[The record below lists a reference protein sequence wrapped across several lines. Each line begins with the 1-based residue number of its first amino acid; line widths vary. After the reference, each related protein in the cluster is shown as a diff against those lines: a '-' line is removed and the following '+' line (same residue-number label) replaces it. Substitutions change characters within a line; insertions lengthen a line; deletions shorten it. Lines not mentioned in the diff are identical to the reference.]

1 MLVIFDCD
9 GVLVDSEIL
18 ASRVDSERLKEV
30 GYEISVDEMSHRFAG
45 LTWDRIAKIIESDL
59 GHPLPEGFHKET
71 DAELD
76 RRLADELEIIPGVHD
91 MLDRLDYQRCICS
104 NSSPERLKISLTCT
118 KLYDRFRPYVFS
130 AVAIG
135 NKRPK
140 PAPDV
145 FLHAANEFDA
155 DPRNCVVIE
164 DSTHGV
170 HGAKAAGMR
179 VIGFIGGSHSWPG
192 HADQLT
198 AAGAETVIR
207 RMADLPATVAA
218 FAAWSGLDE

>member
-18 ASRVDSERLKEV
+18 ASRVDSERLKDV
-30 GYEISVDEMSHRFAG
+30 GYDISVDEMSHRFAG
-45 LTWDRIAKIIESDL
+45 LTWDRIAKLIEADL
-59 GHPLPEGFHKET
+59 GHSLPENFHTET

-76 RRLADELEIIPGVHD
+76 RRLSTELEIIPGVHE

-104 NSSPERLKISLTCT
+104 NSSPERLKISLTRT

-130 AVAIG
+130 AVAVG

-145 FLHAANEFDA
+145 FLHGAAEFGV
-155 DPRNCVVIE
+155 DPREAVVIE
-164 DSTHGV
+164 DSTHGI

-179 VIGFIGGSHSWPG
+179 VIGFTGGSHSWPG
-192 HADQLT
+192 HADALT
-198 AAGAETVIR
+198 AAGAETVIS
-207 RMADLPATVAA
+207 RMADLPATIDAI
-218 FAAWSGLDE
+218 AAWPGLDV

>member
-59 GHPLPEGFHKET
+59 GHPLPEGFHKQT

-104 NSSPERLKISLTCT
+104 NSSPERLKISLTRT
-118 KLYDRFRPYVFS
+118 KLYDRFRPYIFS

-155 DPRNCVVIE
+155 DPRDCVVIE

>member
-18 ASRVDSERLKEV
+18 SSRVEAERLKEI
-30 GYEISVDEMSHRFAG
+30 GYDISVEEMSHRFAG
-45 LTWDRIAKIIESDL
+45 LTWDRIAQIIEAEI
-59 GHPLPEGFHKET
+59 GRPLPQDYRKGG

-76 RRLADELEIIPGVHD
+76 RRIASELAIIPGVHE
-91 MLDRLDYQRCICS
+91 MLDRLDARRCICS
-104 NSSPERLKISLTCT
+104 NSTPERLKLSLTRT
-118 KLYDRFRPYVFS
+118 KLYDRFRPYIFS

-135 NKRPK
+135 AKRPK

-145 FLHAANEFDA
+145 FLHAAEAFGVSPSEA
-155 DPRNCVVIE
+155 VVIE

-170 HGAKAAGMR
+170 HGAVAAGMR

-218 FAAWSGLDE
+218 FETWSGLDA

>member
-76 RRLADELEIIPGVHD
+76 RRLADEREIIPGVHD

-104 NSSPERLKISLTCT
+104 NSSPERLKISLTRT

>member
-104 NSSPERLKISLTCT
+104 NSSPERLKISLTRT

-155 DPRNCVVIE
+155 DPRDCVVIE

>member
-104 NSSPERLKISLTCT
+104 NSSPERLKISLTRT

>member
-30 GYEISVDEMSHRFAG
+30 GYDISVDEMSHRFAG
-45 LTWDRIAKIIESDL
+45 LTWDRISKMIEADL
-59 GHPLPEGFHKET
+59 GHSLPENFHNET

-76 RRLADELEIIPGVHD
+76 RRLADELEIIPGVHE

-104 NSSPERLKISLTCT
+104 NSSPERLKISLTRT

-145 FLHAANEFDA
+145 FLHGAAEFGV
-155 DPRNCVVIE
+155 DPREAVVIE
-164 DSTHGV
+164 DSTHGI

-179 VIGFIGGSHSWPG
+179 VIGFTGGSHSWPG
-192 HADQLT
+192 HADALT
-198 AAGAETVIR
+198 AAGAETVIS
-207 RMADLPATVAA
+207 RMADLPATIDAI
-218 FAAWSGLDE
+218 AAWPGLDE

>member
-18 ASRVDSERLKEV
+18 ASRVDSERLKSI
-30 GYEISVDEMSHRFAG
+30 GYDISVEEMSHRFAG
-45 LTWDRIAKIIESDL
+45 LTWDRISKLIEADL
-59 GHPLPEGFHKET
+59 GHSLPENFHSET

-76 RRLADELEIIPGVHD
+76 HRLANELDIIPGVHE

-104 NSSPERLKISLTCT
+104 NSSPERLKTSLTRT
-118 KLYDRFRPYVFS
+118 KLYDRFRPYIFS
-130 AVAIG
+130 AVAVG

-145 FLHAANEFDA
+145 FLHGAAEFSV
-155 DPRNCVVIE
+155 DPRETIVIE
-164 DSTHGV
+164 DSTHGI

-179 VIGFIGGSHSWPG
+179 VIGFTGGSHSWPG
-192 HADQLT
+192 HADALT
-198 AAGAETVIR
+198 AAGAETVIN
-207 RMADLPATVAA
+207 RMVDLPATIDAI
-218 FAAWSGLDE
+218 AAWAGMDG

>member
-18 ASRVDSERLKEV
+18 ASRVDSERLKDV
-30 GYEISVDEMSHRFAG
+30 GYDISVDEMSHRFAG
-45 LTWDRIAKIIESDL
+45 LTWDRIAKLIEADL
-59 GHPLPEGFHKET
+59 GHSLPENFHNET

-76 RRLADELEIIPGVHD
+76 RRLSTELEIIPGVHE

-104 NSSPERLKISLTCT
+104 NSSPERLKISLTRT

-130 AVAIG
+130 AVAVG

-145 FLHAANEFDA
+145 FLHGAAEFGV
-155 DPRNCVVIE
+155 DPREAVVIE
-164 DSTHGV
+164 DSTHGI

-179 VIGFIGGSHSWPG
+179 VIGFTGGSHSWPG
-192 HADQLT
+192 HADALT
-198 AAGAETVIR
+198 AAGAETVIS
-207 RMADLPATVAA
+207 RMADLPATIDAI
-218 FAAWSGLDE
+218 AAWPGLDV

>member
-18 ASRVDSERLKEV
+18 ASRVDSERLKTV
-30 GYEISVDEMSHRFAG
+30 GYDISVDEMSHRFPG
-45 LTWDRIAKIIESDL
+45 LTWDRISKLIEADL
-59 GHPLPEGFHKET
+59 GHSLPENFHDET

-76 RRLADELEIIPGVHD
+76 RRLATELDIIPGVHE

-104 NSSPERLKISLTCT
+104 NSSPERLKLSLTRT
-118 KLYDRFRPYVFS
+118 RLYDRFRPYIFS

-145 FLHAANEFDA
+145 FLHGAAEFGV
-155 DPRNCVVIE
+155 DPGETIVIE

-170 HGAKAAGMR
+170 HGARAAGMR
-179 VIGFIGGSHSWPG
+179 VIGFTGGSHSWPG
-192 HADQLT
+192 HADALT

-207 RMADLPATVAA
+207 RMSDLPATIEALA
-218 FAAWSGLDE
+218 SWAGMEG

>member
-18 ASRVDSERLKEV
+18 ASRVDSERLKTV
-30 GYEISVDEMSHRFAG
+30 GYDISVEEMSHRFAG
-45 LTWDRIAKIIESDL
+45 LTWDRIAALIEADL
-59 GHPLPEGFHKET
+59 GHSLPENFHIET
-71 DAELD
+71 DRELD
-76 RRLADELEIIPGVHD
+76 LRLSTELEIVPGVQE

-104 NSSPERLKISLTCT
+104 NSSPERLKVSLTRT

-130 AVAIG
+130 AVAVA

-145 FLHAANEFDA
+145 FLHAAAEFSV
-155 DPRNCVVIE
+155 DPREAVVIE
-164 DSTHGV
+164 DSTHGI

-179 VIGFIGGSHSWPG
+179 VIGFTGASHSWPG
-192 HADQLT
+192 HADALT

-207 RMADLPATVAA
+207 RMSDLPAVVDALA
-218 FAAWSGLDE
+218 NWSGLDD

>member
-59 GHPLPEGFHKET
+59 GHPLPEGFHKQT

-104 NSSPERLKISLTCT
+104 NSSPERLKISLTRT

-155 DPRNCVVIE
+155 DPRDCVVIE

-207 RMADLPATVAA
+207 RMADLPATVSA

>member
-18 ASRVDSERLKEV
+18 ASRVDSERLKSI
-30 GYEISVDEMSHRFAG
+30 GYDISVEEMSHRFAG
-45 LTWDRIAKIIESDL
+45 LTWDRISKLIEADL
-59 GHPLPEGFHKET
+59 GHSLPENFHSET

-76 RRLADELEIIPGVHD
+76 HRLANELDIIPGVHE

-104 NSSPERLKISLTCT
+104 NSSPERLKISLTRT
-118 KLYDRFRPYVFS
+118 KLYDRFRPYIFS
-130 AVAIG
+130 AVAVG

-145 FLHAANEFDA
+145 FLHGAAEFSV
-155 DPRNCVVIE
+155 DPRETIVIE
-164 DSTHGV
+164 DSTHGI

-179 VIGFIGGSHSWPG
+179 VIGFTGGSHSWPG
-192 HADQLT
+192 HADALT
-198 AAGAETVIR
+198 AAGAETVIN
-207 RMADLPATVAA
+207 RMVDLPATIDAI
-218 FAAWSGLDE
+218 AAWAGMDG

>member
-59 GHPLPEGFHKET
+59 GHPLPEGFHKQT

-104 NSSPERLKISLTCT
+104 NSSPERLKISLTRT
-118 KLYDRFRPYVFS
+118 KLYDRFRPYIFS

-155 DPRNCVVIE
+155 DPRDCVVIE

-207 RMADLPATVAA
+207 RMADLPATVSA

>member
-18 ASRVDSERLKEV
+18 ASRVDSERLKEI

-45 LTWDRIAKIIESDL
+45 LTWDRIAKIIESEL
-59 GHPLPEGFHKET
+59 GRPLPEGFHKQT

-76 RRLADELEIIPGVHD
+76 RRLADELDIIPGVHD

-104 NSSPERLKISLTCT
+104 NSSPERLKISLTRT

-155 DPRNCVVIE
+155 DPRDCVVIE

>member
-18 ASRVDSERLKEV
+18 ASRVDSERLKGV
-30 GYEISVDEMSHRFAG
+30 GYDISVDEMSHRFAG
-45 LTWDRIAKIIESDL
+45 LTWDRIAKLIEADL
-59 GHPLPEGFHKET
+59 GHSLPENFHTET

-76 RRLADELEIIPGVHD
+76 RRLADELDIIPGVHE

-104 NSSPERLKISLTCT
+104 NSSPERLKISLTRT
-118 KLYDRFRPYVFS
+118 KLYDRFRPYIFS

-145 FLHAANEFDA
+145 FLHGAAEFGV
-155 DPRNCVVIE
+155 DPRDAVVIE

-179 VIGFIGGSHSWPG
+179 VIGFTGGSHSWPG
-192 HADQLT
+192 HADALT
-198 AAGAETVIR
+198 AAGAETVVK
-207 RMADLPATVAA
+207 RMADLPATIDAI
-218 FAAWSGLDE
+218 AAWAGLDN

>member
-30 GYEISVDEMSHRFAG
+30 GYDISVDEMSHRFAG
-45 LTWDRIAKIIESDL
+45 LTWDRIAKMIEADL
-59 GHPLPEGFHKET
+59 GHSLPENFHKET

-76 RRLADELEIIPGVHD
+76 RRLAKDLDIIPGVHE

-104 NSSPERLKISLTCT
+104 NSSPERLKLSLTRT
-118 KLYDRFRPYVFS
+118 RLYDRFRPYIFS

-145 FLHAANEFDA
+145 FLHAAAEFSI
-155 DPRNCVVIE
+155 DPRDCVVIE
-164 DSTHGV
+164 DSTHGI

-179 VIGFIGGSHSWPG
+179 AIGFAAMTPRQRL
-192 HADQLT
+192 AE
-198 AAGAETVIR
+198 AGADALVDS
-207 RMADLPATVAA
+207 MAELQALL
-218 FAAWSGLDE
+218 GLDGARP

>member
-59 GHPLPEGFHKET
+59 GHPLPEGFHKQT

-104 NSSPERLKISLTCT
+104 NSSPERLKISLTRT

-155 DPRNCVVIE
+155 DPRDCVVIE

-207 RMADLPATVAA
+207 RMADLPATVNA